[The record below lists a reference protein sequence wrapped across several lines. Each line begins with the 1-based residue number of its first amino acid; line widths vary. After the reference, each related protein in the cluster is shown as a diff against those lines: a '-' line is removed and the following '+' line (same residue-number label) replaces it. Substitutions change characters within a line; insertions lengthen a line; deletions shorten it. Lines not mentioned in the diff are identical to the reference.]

1 MPTDNTAIPGD
12 IRMEAE
18 HALLPESVN
27 PTVGQQDFGGK
38 IAAWGSTHATNAT
51 NTTVPIASWNWRW
64 RGEVH
69 DDSKNSHKFYT
80 VTVTGSFVTRTWGR
94 IAGYGRK
101 ATERSKPEEFNSEEE
116 AIASAN
122 STILKKCARG
132 YETVEVNQ

>member
-1 MPTDNTAIPGD
+1 MCTDNTAIPGD

-18 HALLPESVN
+18 HASSPESVN
-27 PTVGQQDFGGK
+27 TTVGQQDTGS
-38 IAAWGSTHATNAT
+38 IAAWGSNHAT
-51 NTTVPIASWNWRW
+51 NTTVPTASLYW

-80 VTVTGSFVTRTWGR
+80 VIVTGSFVMRTWGR

-132 YETVEVNQ
+132 YDTVEVNQ